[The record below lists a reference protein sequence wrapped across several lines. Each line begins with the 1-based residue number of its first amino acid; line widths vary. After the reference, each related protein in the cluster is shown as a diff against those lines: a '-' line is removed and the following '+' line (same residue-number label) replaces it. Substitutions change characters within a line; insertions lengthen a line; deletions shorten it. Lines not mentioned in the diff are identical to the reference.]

1 MLPFRVAAVALAAS
15 LALAGVPAQAGA
27 QTVVQLEGGGSSLV
41 DGYGLTANVWRPGS
55 DGWVG
60 IGYLDGLRIGAFLR
74 TGVGKD
80 TLRIG
85 NDALQIRFPTDVFSG
100 GRNLLVQG
108 VSWTGGTS
116 RGSYAVFGGASSSGI
131 GAQSFQPTSVERP
144 LGAIFVQRRVSPTVR
159 LTGTAIVAERQ
170 TVIPGIEWQPRPDIV
185 TSVVAGAGA
194 DRPYAASS
202 LMFRRGRLGFKAQY
216 AWNPQRFRRVSVPT
230 PSQTE
235 TDRENVLL
243 TYDLTPGFTVGV
255 GRQNFVQDSSDANPP
270 VRAAGNSIFA
280 GGRLSE
286 WRVTAGLYDSRSQ
299 GVANLSSYLALGHEV
314 SPWLDAELYV
324 LQSRPDGRPV
334 TTTPLANLRWRV
346 SSHVGLMQQVSY
358 QGGRATVLFGANLAT
373 SVGEFGVDY
382 QIVHQPFQPF
392 QPFRSAL
399 NLTARLQLGGYST
412 SFGTYVRP
420 DGAVDYSAS
429 GRTFLYMGSQTGAQ
443 PLQSGGGI
451 GRFLVR
457 GVVRDADGAPVEG
470 AALDLGGQVV
480 FTNSQGVFFL
490 RDSRPRR
497 LPLTV
502 LLEEFLLP
510 GRWSLEAAPSTVDA
524 QPENRS
530 SPVEVRLLRVG
541 NVAPVPAAAPTGP
554 VAPDSLHDRGSAG
567 PVTSSAPTLVVIDLI
582 RGSDLDP
589 SLDIGRRDLERD
601 VIGPHRVPVRFAWG
615 SRRVPASLLPVLDT
629 LARRLLQF
637 PDAVVEIQGHT
648 DATGGRRA
656 NLRLS
661 RARADEVRRQLVN
674 RGVPSERILT
684 RGLGADRPLG
694 DNRVEAGRALNRRVE
709 VHRAEP
715 NDTAYTHRNR

>member
-1 MLPFRVAAVALAAS
+1 MPLSRVVAVALAAG
-15 LALAGVPAQAGA
+15 LALAAASAPAGA

-41 DGYGLTANVWRPGS
+41 DGYGVTANVWRPGS

-116 RGSYAVFGGASSSGI
+116 RASYAVFGGASSSGL
-131 GAQSFQPTSVERP
+131 GAQSFQPTSVEQP
-144 LGAIFVQRRVSPTVR
+144 LGAIFLQRRVSPTIR

-170 TVIPGIEWQPRPDIV
+170 TVIPGIEWQPSPGVV

-202 LMFRRGRLGFKAQY
+202 VALRRGRLGLKAQY

-243 TYDLTPGFTVGV
+243 TYDLTPEFTVGV
-255 GRQNFVQDSSDANPP
+255 GRQNFVQDSSDATPP
-270 VRAAGNSIFA
+270 VRAVGNSIFA
-280 GGRLSE
+280 GGRLSD

-299 GVANLSSYLALGHEV
+299 GIANLSSYLALGHEL
-314 SPWLDAELYV
+314 SPWLDAELFV

-334 TTTPLANLRWRV
+334 STTPLANLRWRV
-346 SSHVGLMQQVSY
+346 SSHLGLMQQVSY
-358 QGGRATVLFGANLAT
+358 QSGRATVLFGANLAT

-382 QIVHQPFQPF
+382 QIVHQPFQPL

-429 GRTFLYMGSQTGAQ
+429 GSTFLYMGSQSGAQ

-451 GRFLVR
+451 GRYLVR
-457 GVVRDADGAPVEG
+457 GIVRDVEGAPVEG
-470 AALDLGGQVV
+470 AALDLGGQVI
-480 FTNSQGVFFL
+480 FTNAQGAFFV

-502 LLEEFLLP
+502 LLGEFLLP
-510 GRWSLEAAPSTVDA
+510 GRWALEAAPATVDA
-524 QPENRS
+524 QPENRNV
-530 SPVEVRLLRVG
+530 PVEIRLRRLDVG
-541 NVAPVPAAAPTGP
+541 PTPAAAPVP
-554 VAPDSLHDRGSAG
+554 LEAPDSLHQRESTSGREALRGPPLA
-567 PVTSSAPTLVVIDLI
+567 VIDLV
-582 RGSDLDP
+582 RSADLD
-589 SLDIGRRDLERD
+589 SGLDLDRD
-601 VIGPHRVPVRFAWG
+601 VLGPHRVPVRFAWG
-615 SRRVPASLLPVLDT
+615 SRRVPGTLLPVLDT
-629 LARRLLQF
+629 LAGRLLQF
-637 PDAVVEIQGHT
+637 PGAVIEIQGHT
-648 DATGGRRA
+648 DRTGGHRA

-661 RARADEVRRQLVN
+661 RARAEEVRRQLRI
-674 RGVPSERILT
+674 RGVPLEQIIT
-684 RGLGADRPLG
+684 KGLGAARPLA
-694 DNRVEAGRALNRRVE
+694 DNRAASGRALNRRVE
-709 VHRAEP
+709 LHRAEP
-715 NDTAYTHRNR
+715 SDSVHARSAR